1 MRRADAVAVPFF
13 CAFFICLCCVSA
25 SDPKLLKRIST
36 GLLQGVWED
45 LKQHRNSP
53 SHATEKVAVW
63 KSVPY
68 GQAPVGRLR
77 WSPPLPALSWG
88 GVLDASEFRAPCV
101 QPDGSGSEDCLHLH
115 VTAPPSA
122 LNGSQKA
129 LPVLVYI
136 HGGGLMDGGGMFEYM
151 SAFALHANVV
161 VVAINYRLNVFG
173 WLALPSLQ
181 HADGSVGNYGMQ
193 DQQLALR
200 WVRESASAFG
210 GDPLHVTVAGQSSG
224 GTSIFALFSSPLSV
238 GLFDG
243 AISMSGSI
251 NISMG
256 TAQAFAQND
265 NFAKLLGCPAAA
277 AECLRSA
284 SVQQLVQAQ
293 CDCSW
298 GDTPGIWGLERTTPR
313 GLSPSDQWI
322 GIPVVDGVNIVL
334 SFEQSLQAAVV
345 DVPLVISNMA
355 QECDLAPDVDVHDFP
370 LSAWLKLLNDTF
382 NQLPWSDGAAVA
394 AAYANESAV
403 DPAMAYASINA
414 DYSLSCGNVA
424 IARAAKLAGFR
435 SPIYVFLNEWHPEHT
450 AGQQRSR
457 WAFHGFDYGAAFE
470 QWDDMHMTPSAQ
482 DAALGA
488 HMREVFAAFMYGNLT
503 EIRGWNVR
511 TVDSDPAFPAN
522 AITNVVS
529 ISGGGS
535 IATVNYKTSVCQ
547 LWSRMGLDERFW
559 WIN

>member
-1 MRRADAVAVPFF
+1 VDRYVKSS
-13 CAFFICLCCVSA
+13 VSDGA
-25 SDPKLLKRIST
+25 
-36 GLLQGVWED
+36 
-45 LKQHRNSP
+45 N
-53 SHATEKVAVW
+53 
-63 KSVPY
+63 
-68 GQAPVGRLR
+68 
-77 WSPPLPALSWG
+77 WSP
-88 GVLDASEFRAPCV
+88 AP
-101 QPDGSGSEDCLHLH
+101 H
-115 VTAPPSA
+115 
-122 LNGSQKA
+122 
-129 LPVLVYI
+129 
-136 HGGGLMDGGGMFEYM
+136 
-151 SAFALHANVV
+151 
-161 VVAINYRLNVFG
+161 
-173 WLALPSLQ
+173 SL
-181 HADGSVGNYGMQ
+181 
-193 DQQLALR
+193 L
-200 WVRESASAFG
+200 
-210 GDPLHVTVAGQSSG
+210 T
-224 GTSIFALFSSPLSV
+224 
-238 GLFDG
+238 
-243 AISMSGSI
+243 
-251 NISMG
+251 
-256 TAQAFAQND
+256 
-265 NFAKLLGCPAAA
+265 
-277 AECLRSA
+277 
-284 SVQQLVQAQ
+284 
-293 CDCSW
+293 
-298 GDTPGIWGLERTTPR
+298 
-313 GLSPSDQWI
+313 

-403 DPAMAYASINA
+403 DPAMAYATPLPSMLFSHNLSRYASINA

-470 QWDDMHMTPSAQ
+470 QWDDMRMNPSAQ

-529 ISGGGS
+529 ISSGGS